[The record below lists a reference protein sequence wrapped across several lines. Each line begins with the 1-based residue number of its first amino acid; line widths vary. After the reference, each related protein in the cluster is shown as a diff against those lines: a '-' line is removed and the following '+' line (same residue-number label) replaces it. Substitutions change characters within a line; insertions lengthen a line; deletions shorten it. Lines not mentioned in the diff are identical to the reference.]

1 MNSLLSKTL
10 NVSSLL
16 QYDVKS
22 HTSSLYSIS
31 RNNNLDTCYCQ
42 IDITLVRRGIQIDT
56 SEVEEAADILQHAE
70 NNSTTKYQYS
80 WNNLQTWRPVSHLET
95 AFLILR
101 PK

>member
-80 WNNLQTWRPVSHLET
+80 
-95 AFLILR
+95 
-101 PK
+101 